1 MRDQKQQKVLEHLK
15 THGSITSLE
24 AIQKFRATRLSSI
37 IYRLRDRYNITT
49 IMMDGVDG
57 GAPYAK
63 YIFKG
68 ERGTNNG

>member
-1 MRDQKQQKVLEHLK
+1 MRDPKQQKVLEHLK

-57 GAPYAK
+57 GAPYAQ
-63 YIFKG
+63 YIYKG
-68 ERGTNNG
+68 EKVN

>member
-1 MRDQKQQKVLEHLK
+1 MRDKKQQKVLEHLK
-15 THGSITSLE
+15 KNGSITSLE
-24 AIQKFRATRLSSI
+24 AFEKFRATRLSGI
-37 IYRLRDRYNITT
+37 IFRLRDSYDITT

-68 ERGTNNG
+68 EKA